1 MLTLYR
7 PGHRGLYR
15 LPAGPKLV
23 LLGALAFGVL
33 LLPTQWWSGGA
44 AALAVVISYA
54 LSGVADGWGGMR
66 EIATQLLA
74 LRWVIAI
81 TLIGQLLFL
90 GPEAAIANTARL
102 AAAMLLAG
110 LVVLTTRMSDL
121 LTALERGLTPLRP
134 LGVDPERVALLLMI
148 TIGTVPVLARLAGDV
163 RDAQRARGARASLRA
178 FVVPFLVVSLK
189 HADQLGDALT
199 ARGVD

>member
-7 PGHRGLYR
+7 PGTRGLYR
-15 LPAGPKLV
+15 IAAGPKLV
-23 LLGALAFGVL
+23 LLSAVAFGVL
-33 LLPTQWWSGGA
+33 LLPTQWWAAGA
-44 AALAVVISYA
+44 AAAVVIVAYA
-54 LSGVADGWGGMR
+54 LSGIADGWGGMR
-66 EIATQLLA
+66 EVATQLFA
-74 LRWVIAI
+74 LRWVIPI
-81 TLIGQLLFL
+81 TLIGQLVFL
-90 GPEAAIANTARL
+90 GPEAAVANTARL

-110 LVVLTTRMSDL
+110 LVVVTTRMTDL

-134 LGVDPERVALLLMI
+134 VGVDAERVALLLMI
-148 TIGTVPVLARLAGDV
+148 TLTTVPVLARLAGDV

-178 FVVPFLVVSLK
+178 FVVPFLIVSLK